1 MMTRLCFTNRQS
13 IPIAACLLLFFLI
26 GPPQSLAHDEWYRS
40 LDLESALADS
50 SLVLVGRVTD
60 VSETK
65 LGVGG
70 KGERSLLQYKFE
82 PVLVLKGVFSRESLL
97 LTSDDLG
104 TQQFADAAPIE
115 AGQLRLLILA
125 RSFAGYAMRREALS
139 FDQAIPRLRDPN
151 DELLATV
158 SILLAVNHNLDRAK
172 KVTLLFDG
180 LRKQKGAPALPLL
193 MAVERRSLLAAQTP
207 GAVESIAP
215 HLSDPSPAVR
225 EQAAKTLYALLKA
238 DYLDQPKFREVA
250 ANALAA
256 SIARRDPSFVP
267 RVAAFEALGAA
278 GPQPLQDT
286 AVKTQLGLDTPLATF
301 AEQGARLHA
310 IGDLKVPGQSRAV
323 LTLLSQV
330 PLDAPGEIQ
339 YGAEWAAARLDPSAG
354 VKEVTLR
361 IKNKYDAGLP
371 VVTEID
377 LLGNLPSAEATPTLV
392 DVAKLPLNHDEQLA
406 FVSACKKVA
415 SAPLV
420 PALATMLV
428 PAQPDIWWSAVDAL
442 IKIDTDD
449 AAKALQPHLLQ
460 ETNLQGKIEIAEFL
474 GRHGIRDGYP
484 YVIEHM
490 SEPYLREQ
498 AISALAAIREPRAVG
513 ELRKILETS
522 NDVAWNSASVRALG
536 ALGVSD
542 LASQFLEMAQDT
554 ANPLGPSALIAL
566 GDLHEAKAVAI
577 ARVGVASRNSER
589 LTASAVAAGKLLA
602 LHGVSA
608 DDIRDRLALLLV
620 DRDAWQPAR
629 LAALNSLLALND
641 RRLNGTLAVA
651 VRDAGLESSE
661 LLNKIEEQL
670 CKRSV
675 TLRLP

>member
-1 MMTRLCFTNRQS
+1 MMTRLCSTNRRS
-13 IPIAACLLLFFLI
+13 IRIAACLLLFFLV
-26 GPPQSLAHDEWYRS
+26 GPPRSLAHDEWYRG

-104 TQQFADAAPIE
+104 IQQFTDAAPIE
-115 AGQLRLLILA
+115 AQQLRLLILA
-125 RSFAGYAMRREALS
+125 RSFAGYAMRREALGL
-139 FDQAIPRLRDPN
+139 DQAIPRLRSPN
-151 DELLATV
+151 DEMLATV
-158 SILLAVNHNLDRAK
+158 NILLAVNHSLDRAK
-172 KVTLLFDG
+172 KVSLLLDG
-180 LRKQKGAPALPLL
+180 LRRQKGASAIPLL
-193 MAVERRSLLAAQTP
+193 TAVERRSLLAAQTP
-207 GAVESIAP
+207 RAVESIAP
-215 HLSDPSPAVR
+215 HLNDPSPAVR

-250 ANALAA
+250 AHALAA
-256 SIARRDPSFVP
+256 SIVRPDPSFAP

-278 GPQPLQDT
+278 GPQALEDAT
-286 AVKTQLGLDTPLATF
+286 VKAQLGLDPLATF

-310 IGDLKVPGQSRAV
+310 IGDLKAPGQSRAV
-323 LTLLSQV
+323 LTLLNQA
-330 PLDAPGEIQ
+330 PLDAPSEIQ
-339 YGAEWAAARLDPSAG
+339 YGAEWAATRLDPAMG

-361 IKNKYDAGLP
+361 IKKKYDAGLP

-392 DVAKLPLNHDEQLA
+392 NVAKLPLNHDERLA
-406 FVSACKKVA
+406 FLSACKKVA
-415 SAPLV
+415 SAPLA
-420 PALATMLV
+420 PALSTMLV
-428 PAQPDIWWSAVDAL
+428 PAQQDIWWSAVDAL
-442 IKIDTDD
+442 EKIDTDD

-460 ETNLQGKIEIAEFL
+460 ETNLQRKIEIAEFL

-490 SEPYLREQ
+490 SEPYLREE

-522 NDVAWNSASVRALG
+522 NDVAWNSAAVRGLG
-536 ALGVSD
+536 ALGASD

-566 GDLHEAKAVAI
+566 GDLHEAKAIEI
-577 ARVGVASRNSER
+577 ARAGFSSRNSER
-589 LTASAVAAGKLLA
+589 LAASARAAGKLLVSP
-602 LHGVSA
+602 GVSA
-608 DDIRDRLALLLV
+608 DDVRDCLAALLT
-620 DRDAWQPAR
+620 DRGAWQPAR

-641 RRLNGTLAVA
+641 RRLDSALAFA
-651 VRDAGLESSE
+651 VRDAGLENSE

-670 CKRSV
+670 CQRSV
-675 TLRLP
+675 RLALP